1 VDSIKPYIKQPNR
14 LALVQ
19 QAPTLE
25 KEPVRFPPLH
35 FKVIELFY
43 CLEALIAIIPD
54 SSGMVQQIIQEF
66 SQLDLNNLTEKDVKE
81 LLDSLTKLRGMDA
94 AISAVISAASKIFFT
109 VDGLAFDDFSV
120 SLIVAEWEIITEAMN
135 KIRLDFA
142 NEIKEK
148 SSPDYHM
155 INSKQKKLSDKKDL
169 EKRIHEARGPLLQIM
184 KLNKDDLHP
193 SDQLSLLKEID
204 LNSSTKKISFERKK
218 ALALAKTKI
227 LKAYRVD
234 KSIDILKYVK
244 ETPVLS

>member
-1 VDSIKPYIKQPNR
+1 
-14 LALVQ
+14 
-19 QAPTLE
+19 
-25 KEPVRFPPLH
+25 
-35 FKVIELFY
+35 
-43 CLEALIAIIPD
+43 
-54 SSGMVQQIIQEF
+54 
-66 SQLDLNNLTEKDVKE
+66 
-81 LLDSLTKLRGMDA
+81 MDA

-120 SLIVAEWEIITEAMN
+120 SLTVAEWEIITEAMN